1 MTFALTQRDYND
13 VLEIG
18 NLCISSLKINRLEI
32 RDILST
38 ICEIFIS
45 NNVEFFPPNDTFNG
59 VNLGKTS
66 VLHEENWAVKEYA
79 DFYWQID
86 PLYNAKFCPMQD
98 NAVFKTDDI
107 IPFDQLINHEYYK
120 KYLVH
125 KNCLNE
131 LIIQLRNEDGYFGTF
146 SISRAL
152 TQPDFN
158 DKDVSKAKLVLPYL
172 LHLFQG
178 IYHFS
183 RIETEAKILKYW
195 FDLILEN
202 FFVID
207 SNFNLKFSNE
217 KAQGLC
223 QKLSEAFKNGECR
236 QNIMDISLPSQIFKD
251 CKYLFE
257 KFGARE
263 GTFSMHRIISIEGEE
278 RYCIRY
284 LLIKN
289 GVQEPSLACFITSMD
304 ELINPKQKSEE
315 VISNGCELS
324 LREQTII
331 RYIASGLTNKELGQL
346 LSISQFTVQNHLQNI
361 FQKTGIVNRTQ
372 LANLVK

>member
-1 MTFALTQRDYND
+1 M
-13 VLEIG
+13 
-18 NLCISSLKINRLEI
+18 
-32 RDILST
+32 
-38 ICEIFIS
+38 
-45 NNVEFFPPNDTFNG
+45 PDT
-59 VNLGKTS
+59 T
-66 VLHEENWAVKEYA
+66 
-79 DFYWQID
+79 
-86 PLYNAKFCPMQD
+86 
-98 NAVFKTDDI
+98 VFKTDDI
-107 IPFDQLINHEYYK
+107 IPYDQLINHEYYK
-120 KYLVH
+120 KFLVLN
-125 KNCLNE
+125 NCLSE
-131 LIIQLRNEDGYFGTF
+131 LMIQLRNEDDYFGTF

-152 TQPDFN
+152 TQSCFT
-158 DKDVSKAKLVLPYL
+158 DKDVYKAKLMLPYL
-172 LHLFQG
+172 LNLFQG

-183 RIETEAKILKYW
+183 RMETEAKILKYW
-195 FDLILEN
+195 VDLILEK
-202 FFVID
+202 FFVIN

-223 QKLSEAFKNGECR
+223 LKLSEAFKNRECR
-236 QNIMDISLPSQIFKD
+236 QNGVDISLPSQIFKD

-257 KFGARE
+257 RFGTTE

-284 LLIKN
+284 LLIKDAA
-289 GVQEPSLACFITSMD
+289 QEPSLACFITSMN

-331 RYIASGLTNKELGQL
+331 RHIASGLTNKELGQV
-346 LSISQFTVQNHLQNI
+346 LSISQFTVQNHLRNI